1 MELMRSATV
10 GEGPSPPSAAKPGDA
25 HPDVKASPLMA
36 MTFETVARHLMYFRM
51 LSSRVEQTDS
61 DQFKRASEH

>member
-10 GEGPSPPSAAKPGDA
+10 GEGPSPPSVAKPGDA

-36 MTFETVARHLMYFRM
+36 MMFETVARHQCTFAYYIIY
-51 LSSRVEQTDS
+51 S
-61 DQFKRASEH
+61 